1 MTQTQDQLALSV
13 EDSSTAWYLDSGASN
28 HVTGN
33 RSLLVDVKPTEHN
46 RVVHTAGGQSLPVK
60 GTGSVVIKLPNG
72 EIKAIG
78 NILYVPGLTKNLFS
92 VGSITDKGLTV
103 LFLPHVCHVVDKT
116 TKQILIKGIRDS
128 VNSLFHS

>member
-1 MTQTQDQLALSV
+1 MISQDQSNEVLAV
-13 EDSSTAWYLDSGASN
+13 ENHSAAWYLNSGASN

-33 RSLLVDVKPTEHN
+33 RDLLVDVKPTEHN

-60 GTGSVVIKLPNG
+60 GVGSVVIKLPNG
-72 EIKAIG
+72 EIKTIG

-103 LFLPHVCHVVDKT
+103 HFSPHAVK
-116 TKQILIKGIRDS
+116 
-128 VNSLFHS
+128 